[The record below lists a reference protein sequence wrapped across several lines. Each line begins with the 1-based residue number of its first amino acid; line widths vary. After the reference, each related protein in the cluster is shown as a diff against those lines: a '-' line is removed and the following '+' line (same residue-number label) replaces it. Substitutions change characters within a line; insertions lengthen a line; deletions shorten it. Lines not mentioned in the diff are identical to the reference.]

1 MVTNIGNRISPKG
14 SKFKPELE
22 PLSVSSAIWDPMK
35 QPSEIPQS
43 SGWPTLLTR
52 GAKSLGE
59 DDYALIAYLEKPTPK
74 PVLPYA
80 RQWPETQERFPKGP
94 ALASVALGVFI
105 SFSLIGYCC
114 EETARSRHRQTM
126 TAQSINLQ
134 LIDDSS
140 KELYRSQHHYSWAFP
155 CWTLVCQR
163 SFVFFNT

>member
-1 MVTNIGNRISPKG
+1 MVTNIDNRISPKG

-43 SGWPTLLTR
+43 SGWPRLLTR

-80 RQWPETQERFPKGP
+80 RQWPETQERFPKDP

-105 SFSLIGYCC
+105 SFSLIGYYC
-114 EETARSRHRQTM
+114 EETGM

-140 KELYRSQHHYSWAFP
+140 KEFYRSQHRYSWAFP
-155 CWTLVCQR
+155 CWILVYQR
-163 SFVFFNT
+163 SFVFFNA